1 MSAHEELHVTVATAP
16 NEPAFGFLS
25 HGLLG
30 WATRGVHLG
39 LRHHFFA
46 VHIDDVLLPNFRW
59 DMEANETAFGG
70 GDVIRMTPE
79 DVGRAAAWSERQD
92 FRLDLAFNGGGS
104 NVDGVH
110 SFGVCNALRD
120 HVDDFG
126 WLNHTFE
133 HRDFDDL
140 SAGEMTTQ
148 IARNIEWA
156 EANGFPI
163 DERELATGEH
173 SGLGNPAIVPALEAT
188 DIAYI
193 ASDASREPAPER
205 LGVAWKVPRLPAN
218 IYYDTGTFAEALDQ
232 YDHRYRESCEGEFCL
247 EVAPSWEDYLALES
261 VSILKFVN
269 GNDPRTFYLHQANL
283 AEEGTL
289 YPVVDAVLERFRS
302 VTSQPI
308 LQPTLTESG
317 EAQLDRLRWRTALVD
332 GAVTAYVEDGTI
344 VVRSER
350 DLRVPVT
357 GAGEER
363 YGAERSGWVEVG
375 AGEEVGIPVTTDAGQ
390 NAE

>member
-1 MSAHEELHVTVATAP
+1 
-16 NEPAFGFLS
+16 
-25 HGLLG
+25 
-30 WATRGVHLG
+30 
-39 LRHHFFA
+39 
-46 VHIDDVLLPNFRW
+46 
-59 DMEANETAFGG
+59 
-70 GDVIRMTPE
+70 
-79 DVGRAAAWSERQD
+79 
-92 FRLDLAFNGGGS
+92 
-104 NVDGVH
+104 
-110 SFGVCNALRD
+110 VCDALRD

-126 WLNHTFE
+126 WINHTFQ
-133 HRDFDDL
+133 HRDFDEL
-140 SAGEMTTQ
+140 TAEEMTTE
-148 IARNIEWA
+148 IARNAQWA
-156 EANGFPI
+156 EVNGFPI

-173 SGLGNPAIVPALEAT
+173 KGLGNPAIVPALDAT

-193 ASDASREPAPER
+193 ASDASREPVPER
-205 LGVAWKVPRLPAN
+205 LGRAWKVPRLPAN
-218 IYYDTGTFAEALDQ
+218 IYYDTGTFAETLDQ

-247 EVAPSWEDYLALES
+247 KERPSWEDYLALES

-302 VTSQPI
+302 VTSQPV

-317 EAQLDRLRWRTALVD
+317 EAQLDRLRWQTALAD
-332 GAVTAYVEDGTI
+332 GAVTAHVEGGTL

-375 AGEEVGIPVTTDAGQ
+375 AGEEVRIPVTTDAGQ